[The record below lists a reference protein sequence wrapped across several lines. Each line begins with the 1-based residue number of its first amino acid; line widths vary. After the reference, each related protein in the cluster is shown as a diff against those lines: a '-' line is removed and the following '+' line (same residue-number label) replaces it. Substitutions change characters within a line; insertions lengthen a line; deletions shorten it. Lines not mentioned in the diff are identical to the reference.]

1 MPKTSPV
8 AAPTIALGQGW
19 YRELEAAGYTTDAQI
34 AVAMGIDPAT
44 VFRIQKGDGAPS
56 AKFIAAALTVFGS
69 DKFNVLF
76 AVVAPKAARRA
87 A

>member
-8 AAPTIALGQGW
+8 AVPTIALGRGW
-19 YRELEAAGYTTDAQI
+19 YRALKTAGYRTDAQV

-44 VFRIQKGDGAPS
+44 VFRLQKGDGAPS
-56 AKFIAAALTVFGS
+56 AKFIAAAMTLFGS
-69 DKFNVLF
+69 PFEELF
-76 AVVAPKAARRA
+76 TVVASPKASRRA